1 MYEQIYIYMYISVYI
16 YICIQFPWEEWSP
29 VGGGWS
35 GCRWEGFELGEDP
48 FGRGPALGMMEMI

>member
-29 VGGGWS
+29 VGWLE
-35 GCRWEGFELGEDP
+35 WL
-48 FGRGPALGMMEMI
+48 